1 MDFSSNSFL
10 WTDKQLTLSK
20 TFSCVDSNSH
30 KTYLFLLKAQVCIS
44 PWKYKLSGQL
54 KYFED
59 LSGMSNVPVQAAT
72 SHTIQKFVFNF
83 LFC

>member
-1 MDFSSNSFL
+1 MLIVIPIKPIF
-10 WTDKQLTLSK
+10 
-20 TFSCVDSNSH
+20 
-30 KTYLFLLKAQVCIS
+30 FLLKAKVCIF

-59 LSGMSNVPVQAAT
+59 LSEMSNVPVQAAT